1 VDTGRVAVR
10 TTDAV
15 TGFEN
20 MISKPPQYKG
30 ATLPG
35 AIRRIFA
42 STVLFCFALAL
53 QFSDAQAQ
61 IVSSPRDLAVIRINL
76 LDLLANEP
84 NLPLPIRQRREALE
98 AYYQT
103 FGGELLWL
111 ASSRANALIS
121 RLKNAEA
128 DGLDPNDYP
137 SKQLATISATGPS
150 ADKRGLAI
158 IELYFSSAFLE
169 YASDLKVGRFLP
181 SKVDPNF
188 FIESRTIDQQAALKD
203 LAQTDSID
211 RFFDAWQPPGQR
223 YAALR
228 TVLAKYRAL
237 AAKGGWNTIPLG
249 ESIKPGM
256 SDPRIPAIR
265 TRLSLTDAAS
275 GEVGAAEGQLY
286 GNALVEV
293 VKRFQARQGLE
304 GDGVIGSTTIVAMN
318 VPVQERIKS
327 IILAME
333 RLRWMP
339 ENLGQQYLIVNIA
352 GFELRRVNAGKV
364 EERMAVVVGKPYHR
378 TPVFSDRIRF
388 LEFNPYWNVPPDI
401 AVNEELPVLRRNPA
415 GLSAQGFEVVR
426 GNQVSDPSSVDWASV
441 GPGHFPY
448 QLRQR
453 PGPNNALGRV
463 KFMFPNPHN
472 VYLHDSPAR
481 NLFERNVRAFSHGC
495 IRLSRPLDLAEQV
508 LRVGGVQGWSKERIN
523 DVVASTKNTVVNLRE
538 PLPVHITYL
547 TAWADDGVANFRQ
560 DIYGHDA
567 KLLAALEGKSIAW

>member
-20 MISKPPQYKG
+20 MISKLPRYKG

-42 STVLFCFALAL
+42 STVLLCIALTG

-76 LDLLANEP
+76 LDLLAKEP

-150 ADKRGLAI
+150 TDKRGLAI

-181 SKVDPNF
+181 SKIDPNF

-211 RFFDAWQPPGQR
+211 RFFDAWQPPGPR

-249 ESIKPGM
+249 ESIRPGM

-265 TRLSLTDAAS
+265 ARLSLTDGAG

-426 GNQVSDPSSVDWASV
+426 GNQVSDPSSVDWSSV

>member
-1 VDTGRVAVR
+1 MDTGRVAVC
-10 TTDAV
+10 TTNAL
-15 TGFEN
+15 TGFAKMN
-20 MISKPPQYKG
+20 AKPPRYSF
-30 ATLPG
+30 ARL
-35 AIRRIFA
+35 RRAFRCIFA
-42 STVLFCFALAL
+42 SAISLCVALAL
-53 QFSDAQAQ
+53 QCSDVKAQ
-61 IVSSPRDLAVIRINL
+61 IVNSPRELAVIRINL

-98 AYYQT
+98 AYYQA

-111 ASSRANALIS
+111 ASSRANAFIS

-137 SKQLATISATGPS
+137 SKQLITLSATGPS

-188 FIESRTIDQQAALKD
+188 FIESRTIDQLSALKD
-203 LAQTDSID
+203 LAQTESID
-211 RFFDAWQPPGQR
+211 RFFDAWQPSGPR

-228 TVLAKYRAL
+228 IVLAKYRAL
-237 AAKGGWNTIPLG
+237 AAKGGWSSVPLG
-249 ESIKPGM
+249 DAIRPGM
-256 SDPRIPAIR
+256 TEPRVPAIR
-265 TRLSLTDAAS
+265 ARLSLADGHSSEVPAS
-275 GEVGAAEGQLY
+275 QGQLY
-286 GNALVEV
+286 DNALVEA
-293 VKRFQARQGLE
+293 VKRFQASQGLDV
-304 GDGVIGSTTIVAMN
+304 DGVIGSTTIVAMN
-318 VPVQERIKS
+318 VPVQERINS
-327 IILAME
+327 IILALE

-339 ENLGQQYLIVNIA
+339 EDLGRQYLIVNIA
-352 GFELRRVNAGKV
+352 GFELRRVNAGKI

-401 AVNEELPVLRRNPA
+401 AVNEELPLLRRNPA

-426 GNQVSDPSSVDWASV
+426 GNQVSDPSSVDWSSV
-441 GPGHFPY
+441 GGGHFPY

-453 PGPNNALGRV
+453 PGANNALGRV
-463 KFMFPNPHN
+463 KFMFPNSHN
-472 VYLHDSPAR
+472 VYLHDSPAHS
-481 NLFERNVRAFSHGC
+481 LFERNVRAFSHGC

-508 LRVGGVQGWSKERIN
+508 LRVGGVQGWTKERIN
-523 DVVASTKNTVVNLRE
+523 DVVASAKTTVVNLRE

>member
-42 STVLFCFALAL
+42 STVLLCFALAL

-76 LDLLANEP
+76 LDLLAKEP

-508 LRVGGVQGWSKERIN
+508 LRVGGVQGWTKERIN

>member
-76 LDLLANEP
+76 LDLLAKEP

-137 SKQLATISATGPS
+137 SKQLATISATWPS

-426 GNQVSDPSSVDWASV
+426 GNQVSDPSSVDWSSV

>member
-1 VDTGRVAVR
+1 MRRQCSDGVR
-10 TTDAV
+10 QDLGA
-15 TGFEN
+15 
-20 MISKPPQYKG
+20 KPPRLRI
-30 ATLPG
+30 AMLRS

-42 STVLFCFALAL
+42 SIVLLCVLLAL
-53 QFSDAQAQ
+53 QVSDVPAQ
-61 IVSSPRDLAVIRINL
+61 IVNSPRELAVIRINL

-84 NLPLPIRQRREALE
+84 SLPLPIRQRHEALQ

-111 ASSRANALIS
+111 GSSRADAFIS
-121 RLKNAEA
+121 RLRNAEA

-137 SKQLATISATGPS
+137 SKQLTTLSATGQS
-150 ADKRGLAI
+150 TDKRGLAI
-158 IELYFSSAFLE
+158 IELYFSAAFLE

-181 SKVDPNF
+181 SKIDPNF
-188 FIESRTIDQQAALKD
+188 FIEDRTIDQQLALKN
-203 LAQTDSID
+203 LARADGID
-211 RFFDAWQPPGQR
+211 GFFDGWQPASPR

-237 AAKGGWNTIPLG
+237 AAKGGWRTVPLG
-249 ESIKPGM
+249 DAIRPGM
-256 SDPRIPAIR
+256 TDPRVPAIR
-265 TRLSLTDAAS
+265 ARLSLTDGATTELAAT
-275 GEVGAAEGQLY
+275 EAQVY
-286 GNALVEV
+286 DNALIEA
-293 VKRFQARQGLE
+293 VKRFQARQGLDV
-304 GDGVIGSTTIVAMN
+304 DGVIGSTTIVGMN
-318 VPVQERIKS
+318 VPVQERINS

-339 ENLGQQYLIVNIA
+339 DDLGQQYLIVNIA
-352 GFELRRVNAGKV
+352 GFELRRINAGEV

-388 LEFNPYWNVPPDI
+388 LELNPYWNVPPNI
-401 AVNEELPVLRRNPA
+401 AINEELPALRRNPA
-415 GLSAQGFEVVR
+415 SLAAQGFEVVR
-426 GNQVSDPSSVDWASV
+426 GEQVIDPRSVDWSSFGA
-441 GPGHFPY
+441 GHFPY

-472 VYLHDSPAR
+472 VYLHDSPAQS
-481 NLFERNVRAFSHGC
+481 LFGRSVRAFSHGC
-495 IRLSRPLDLAEQV
+495 IRLSKPLELAEQV
-508 LRVGGVQGWSKERIN
+508 LRVGGVQGWTKDRIN
-523 DVVASTKNTVVNLRE
+523 NVVASAKTTVVNLRE

-567 KLLAALEGKSIAW
+567 KLLAALEGKAIAW

>member
-1 VDTGRVAVR
+1 
-10 TTDAV
+10 
-15 TGFEN
+15 
-20 MISKPPQYKG
+20 MISKPPRYKD
-30 ATLPG
+30 ATLPT

-42 STVLFCFALAL
+42 STVLLCIALAL
-53 QFSDAQAQ
+53 QFSAAQAQ

-150 ADKRGLAI
+150 TDKRGLAI

-181 SKVDPNF
+181 SKIDPNF

-237 AAKGGWNTIPLG
+237 AAQGGWNTVPLG
-249 ESIKPGM
+249 ESIRPGM

-265 TRLSLTDAAS
+265 ARLSLIDGAS
-275 GEVGAAEGQLY
+275 GEVGAAEAQLY

-293 VKRFQARQGLE
+293 VKRFQVRQGLE

-426 GNQVSDPSSVDWASV
+426 GNQVTDPSSVDWSSV
-441 GPGHFPY
+441 GPGRFPY

-463 KFMFPNPHN
+463 KFMFPNSHN
-472 VYLHDSPAR
+472 VYLHDSPAH

-508 LRVGGVQGWSKERIN
+508 LRVGGVQGWTKERIN
-523 DVVASTKNTVVNLRE
+523 DVVASTKTTVVNLRE